1 MKPFTLLAVVVFT
14 LVSLAQLLR
23 VVLGWTVVI
32 DGVTIPAWVSL
43 VAFAVAGLLAV
54 MVWREHRALRPAG
67 D

>member
-23 VVLGWTVVI
+23 VVLDWTVVI
-32 DGVTIPAWVSL
+32 NGITIPPWVSL

-54 MVWREHRALRPAG
+54 MVWRENRTPRAAA
-67 D
+67 

>member
-23 VVLGWTVVI
+23 VVLDWTVVI
-32 DGVTIPAWVSL
+32 NGINIPTWVSL

-54 MVWREHRALRPAG
+54 MVWREHRTPSAAT
-67 D
+67 

>member
-23 VVLGWTVVI
+23 VVLDWTVVI
-32 DGVTIPAWVSL
+32 NGITIPPWVSL

-54 MVWREHRALRPAG
+54 MVWREHRVPRSMA
-67 D
+67 

>member
-23 VVLGWTVVI
+23 VVLDWTVVI
-32 DGVTIPAWVSL
+32 NGITIPTWVSL

-54 MVWREHRALRPAG
+54 MVWREHRAPSSKA
-67 D
+67 

>member
-23 VVLGWTVVI
+23 VVLDWTVVI
-32 DGVTIPAWVSL
+32 NGITIPPWVSL

-54 MVWREHRALRPAG
+54 MVWRENRTPRPAG
-67 D
+67 G

>member
-23 VVLGWTVVI
+23 VVLDWTVVI
-32 DGVTIPAWVSL
+32 NGITIPPWVSL